1 MLLAIKTVKTLL
13 NQNFFIK
20 GITQT
25 SWIVF

>member
-13 NQNFFIK
+13 NQNFFIEE
-20 GITQT
+20 IAQP